1 MRFLLRPNS
10 PNIFEV
16 TLPRLDSPCH
26 GLANDYVSRSTIVC
40 PFLALLHAVAVPV
53 TVATVYLLR
62 QRVIVPPSNVSV
74 LLLVSSHP
82 LVATVVPEPSQCIL
96 RRSVN
101 RRCRLSPL
109 DIIVLDKL
117 GVFLD
122 GKIVAALDATPL

>member
-82 LVATVVPEPSQCIL
+82 LETAVVPKPSQRLL
-96 RRSVN
+96 RRSVYS
-101 RRCRLSPL
+101 RCRLAPL
-109 DIIVLDKL
+109 DLVILDKF
-117 GVFLD
+117 GVFLY
-122 GKIVAALDATPL
+122 GKIVAALDSFPF